1 MNLSNFLD
9 ADRILL
15 GLTADNQE
23 AALKNLISPM
33 VKAGFVTDSEL
44 LLEDL
49 QKREAEIT
57 TVIDNGVAIPHA
69 RSHSVKR
76 LTLVVA
82 LAGEQGIQFNPENEC
97 HLIFC
102 IAIPH
107 FAPTSHLPLLQL
119 LAKFSYDSKR
129 VKKVLGYKT
138 ITGVNKYLSSF
149 NG

>member
-9 ADRILL
+9 VNRILL

-23 AALKNLISPM
+23 TALKNLISPM
-33 VKAGFVTDSEL
+33 VKAGLVTDSEL

-49 QKREAEIT
+49 KKREAEIT
-57 TVIDNGVAIPHA
+57 TVMDNGVAIPHA
-69 RSHSVKR
+69 RSHSVNR

-82 LAGEQGIQFNPENEC
+82 IAGEKGIRFNPENEC

-129 VKKVLGYKT
+129 VKKVLSYKT
-138 ITGVNKYLSSF
+138 ITGVSKYLSSF

>member
-9 ADRILL
+9 ANRILL

-23 AALKNLISPM
+23 TVLKNLISPM
-33 VKAGFVTDSEL
+33 VKAGFVTDSKL
-44 LLEDL
+44 LLQDL

-57 TVIDNGVAIPHA
+57 TMMDNGVAIPHA
-69 RSHSVKR
+69 RSNSVNR

-82 LAGEQGIQFNPENEC
+82 LAGEGGIRFNPESEC

-129 VKKVLGYKT
+129 VKKVLSYKT
-138 ITGVNKYLSSF
+138 ITGVTKYLSSF